1 MKEYKTNEELIDYL
15 SSKGVVITDKEDA
28 LKKIERYTY
37 YSIVNSYKSI
47 FKDKNNNYINDVSF
61 DEIYALFEFDKNLKN
76 LMLKFCLE
84 IETVIKSAMANQISK
99 VYGVKD
105 YLNTSNWDH
114 SIDDDIK
121 EILFEK
127 INNEIKK
134 DYKVHTL

>member
-15 SSKGVVITDKEDA
+15 SSKGVVIADKEAA

-37 YSIVNSYKSI
+37 YSIINSYKSI

-76 LMLKFCLE
+76 IILRFCLE

-105 YLNTSNWDH
+105 YLNTSNG
-114 SIDDDIK
+114 IT
-121 EILFEK
+121 
-127 INNEIKK
+127 
-134 DYKVHTL
+134 V